1 MMMKKV
7 RLALVSFLMVL
18 LAVSCIMPAAQEPPR
33 VPEIVQPVL
42 VCSPDSLSF
51 TAVPGQ
57 ATEMERVLNIYN
69 QGGGVMDWTV
79 SDNVRWIEVKQQL
92 GSAGLQGGTVRVAVD
107 PSGMAPGEYTGIVTI
122 MAEGALGSPCHVP
135 VFLAI
140 PPVEPVAAIPST
152 SQQDE
157 HPPETAVIW
166 KNQNDLVRYADVNSC
181 YVRGSV
187 TNSDT
192 QWYLGNVIIT
202 ASTGS
207 ALIATTIPPGETV
220 IYSRYIPCYQR
231 EEVKLT
237 YNWYKP

>member
-1 MMMKKV
+1 
-7 RLALVSFLMVL
+7 MVKRFL
-18 LAVSCIMPAAQEPPR
+18 LAAAFVIALLVLSCTKAPAQQPSR

-140 PPVEPVAAIPST
+140 PPAEPVVAVPST
-152 SQQDE
+152 SQQE
-157 HPPETAVIW
+157 ERPPETAVIW

-207 ALIATTIPPGETV
+207 TLIATSIPPGETV